1 MPELPEVENVR
12 RQLLRILQNI
22 DSQPFVREVQFF
34 RKDLR
39 FPISSK
45 VKSVMNSGDRL
56 GPLLGIER
64 RAKYLLFK
72 FQSGYFLSHLGMTG
86 FWREVSP
93 TEPRLLHDHIL
104 MRFENGTSGNVT
116 FLMYNDAR
124 RFGYVDWVENLSKH
138 PLLKHL
144 APEPL
149 GSEFSKPYLV
159 DTCRGKKVC
168 IKNLVMDQ
176 RRVVGVG
183 NIYASEALFRAG
195 IRPTRMAGRIRPDEI
210 DRLVQSIKFVLTEA
224 IEHGG
229 STIKDFKGADGYA
242 GRFQSRLFVYGRAGE
257 KCRNCESL
265 IVSKQIG
272 GRSTYWC
279 PVCQPS
285 AGLSA
290 NRNPEK

>member
-1 MPELPEVENVR
+1 MPELPEVESVR
-12 RQLLRILQNI
+12 RQLLTKIT
-22 DSQPFVREVQFF
+22 PHVKVRSVRFF

-39 FPISSK
+39 FPIPLK
-45 VKSVMNSGDRL
+45 VKSKMNSGESL

-86 FWREVSP
+86 FWRQVAP
-93 TEPRLLHDHIL
+93 DEPRLLHDHIL
-104 MRFENGTSGNVT
+104 IHFENETAW
-116 FLMYNDAR
+116 MYNDPR
-124 RFGYVDWVENLSKH
+124 RFGYVDWVEDLKQH

-149 GSEFSKPYLV
+149 SPEFSKSYLV
-159 DTCRGKKVC
+159 DTCRKKKVS
-168 IKNLVMDQ
+168 IKNLIMDQ

-195 IRPTRMAGRIRPDEI
+195 IRPTRMAGRVSANELE
-210 DRLVQSIKFVLTEA
+210 RLVQSIKLVLSEA

-229 STIKDFKGADGYA
+229 STVKDFKGADGYA
-242 GRFQSRLFVYGRAGE
+242 GRFQSRLFVYDREGKSCR
-257 KCRNCESL
+257 KCDSK
-265 IVSKQIG
+265 IVSKQLG

-279 PVCQPS
+279 PVCQP
-285 AGLSA
+285 ATGLTS
-290 NRNPEK
+290 NRESEK

>member
-45 VKSVMNSGDRL
+45 VKSMMNSGDRL

-64 RAKYLLFK
+64 RAKYLLLK

-176 RRVVGVG
+176 RRVVG
-183 NIYASEALFRAG
+183 
-195 IRPTRMAGRIRPDEI
+195 GRKHLR
-210 DRLVQSIKFVLTEA
+210 Q
-224 IEHGG
+224 
-229 STIKDFKGADGYA
+229 
-242 GRFQSRLFVYGRAGE
+242 
-257 KCRNCESL
+257 
-265 IVSKQIG
+265 
-272 GRSTYWC
+272 RSTLSSWHSAYPNGWSN
-279 PVCQPS
+279 PS
-285 AGLSA
+285 
-290 NRNPEK
+290 R

>member
-1 MPELPEVENVR
+1 MPELPEVESVR
-12 RQLLRILQNI
+12 TQLSKKITPRLK
-22 DSQPFVREVQFF
+22 VREVLFF

-39 FPISSK
+39 FPISVK
-45 VKSVMNSGDRL
+45 VKSTMNSRERL

-86 FWREVSP
+86 SWREVAP
-93 TEPRLLHDHIL
+93 DEPRGLHDHIL
-104 MRFENGTSGNVT
+104 IHFENETAW
-116 FLMYNDAR
+116 MYNDPR
-124 RFGYVDWVENLSKH
+124 RFGYVDWVEDLTEH

-149 GSEFSKPYLV
+149 NPEFSKSYLV
-159 DTCRGKKVC
+159 DTCRRKKVS
-168 IKNLVMDQ
+168 IKSLIMDQ

-195 IRPTRMAGRIRPDEI
+195 IRPTRMAGRIRPNELE
-210 DRLVQSIKFVLTEA
+210 RLVQSIKQVLSEA

-229 STIKDFKGADGYA
+229 STVKDFKGADGYA
-242 GRFQSRLFVYGRAGE
+242 GRFQSRLFVYDRAGGN
-257 KCRNCESL
+257 CRKCESK
-265 IVSKQIG
+265 IVSKQLG

-285 AGLSA
+285 TGLTS
-290 NRNPEK
+290 NRDSEK